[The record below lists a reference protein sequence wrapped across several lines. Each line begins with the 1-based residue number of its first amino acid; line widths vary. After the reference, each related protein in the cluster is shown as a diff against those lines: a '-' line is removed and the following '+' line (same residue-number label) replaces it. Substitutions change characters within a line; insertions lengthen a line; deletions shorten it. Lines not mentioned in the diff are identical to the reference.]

1 MAFNVQGVVALGLT
15 AIALAAGCP
24 PSMGQHMNAPDA
36 PCRSGSSNA
45 QISQCFSAAYR
56 DADKKLNDVYRRVLA
71 TLGPEDQ
78 KALQAAQLLWIHF
91 RDANCEV
98 EHGLYKGGSAAPMVL
113 DACLEALTR
122 QRADDLTTMLGYRLQ
137 K

>member
-1 MAFNVQGVVALGLT
+1 MTFSVHGAIAFAVVAT
-15 AIALAAGCP
+15 AFAAACP
-24 PSMGQHMNAPDA
+24 PSMAQHMNAADA
-36 PCRSGSSNA
+36 PCRSGSANA
-45 QISQCFSAAYR
+45 QISQCFSAAYQ
-56 DADKKLNDVYRRVLA
+56 DADKKLNDVYRRVVA

-78 KALQAAQLLWIHF
+78 KALQAAQLLWIRF

-122 QRADDLTTMLGYRLQ
+122 QRADDLMTMLGYRLQ
-137 K
+137 R

>member
-1 MAFNVQGVVALGLT
+1 MTFSVHGAVAVALVAT
-15 AIALAAGCP
+15 AFAAACP
-24 PSMGQHMNAPDA
+24 PSMAQHMNAPDA
-36 PCRSGSSNA
+36 PCRSGSANA
-45 QISQCFSAAYR
+45 QISQCFSAAYQ
-56 DADKKLNDVYRRVLA
+56 DADKKLNDVYRRVVA

-78 KALQAAQLLWIHF
+78 KALQAAQLLWIRF

-122 QRADDLTTMLGYRLQ
+122 QRADDLMTMLGYRLQ
-137 K
+137 R

>member
-1 MAFNVQGVVALGLT
+1 MTSSLHGVVAAGLVAT
-15 AIALAAGCP
+15 AFAAGCP
-24 PSMGQHMNAPDA
+24 PSMGQHMNAADA

-45 QISQCFSAAYR
+45 QISQCFAAAYQ

-71 TLGPEDQ
+71 TLGPEHQ
-78 KALQAAQLLWIHF
+78 KSLQAAQLLWIRF

-98 EHGLYKGGSAAPMVL
+98 EHGLYEGGSAAPMVL

-122 QRADDLTTMLGYRLQ
+122 QRADDLMTMLGYRLQ
-137 K
+137 R